1 MRCVLGCSLFKWK
14 TYQHLANLEHVKFG
28 KMDLN
33 CEVCTVLQSF
43 NIFPYFSIVV
53 AYPAASGG
61 MESQV

>member
-1 MRCVLGCSLFKWK
+1 MCCVLVYSLFKWK
-14 TYQHLANLEHVKFG
+14 TYQHLAKLEHVKFG

-53 AYPAASGG
+53 ANPAALGG